1 MKLQNRIALVTGGGR
16 GIGRAIALEF
26 AREGAQVAIAART
39 LEQVEQVA
47 RDIADQFQTVA
58 LPLVC
63 DVSDVAGV
71 ERLFK
76 DVNERFG
83 GGPDIL
89 VNNAGIAET
98 APLIKTDDQLWHRL
112 LAINLSG
119 TFYCTRAAL
128 PSMMERG
135 WGRIIN
141 IASIAGK
148 TGAPYIAAYS
158 ASKHGVLG
166 LTRSAALEYAAK
178 GITVNAICPGYVDT
192 EMTTR
197 GIENITRKTKLT
209 AEQAMDS
216 LKKMSPQNR
225 LVTAEEVAAVAL
237 LLASEEGQGINGQ
250 AINVDGGSVLF

>member
-1 MKLQNRIALVTGGGR
+1 MKLVNKIALITGGGR

-26 AREGAQVAIAART
+26 AREGAQVAVAART

-47 RDIADQFQTVA
+47 REITDQFQPLA

-63 DVSDVAGV
+63 DVSDVASV

-76 DVNERFG
+76 DVNKRFG
-83 GGPDIL
+83 RGPDIL

-98 APLIKTDDQLWHRL
+98 APLIKTDDQLWDRL

-128 PSMMERG
+128 PPMIERG

>member
-1 MKLQNRIALVTGGGR
+1 
-16 GIGRAIALEF
+16 
-26 AREGAQVAIAART
+26 
-39 LEQVEQVA
+39 
-47 RDIADQFQTVA
+47 
-58 LPLVC
+58 
-63 DVSDVAGV
+63 
-71 ERLFK
+71 
-76 DVNERFG
+76 
-83 GGPDIL
+83 
-89 VNNAGIAET
+89 
-98 APLIKTDDQLWHRL
+98 
-112 LAINLSG
+112 
-119 TFYCTRAAL
+119 
-128 PSMMERG
+128 
-135 WGRIIN
+135 
-141 IASIAGK
+141 
-148 TGAPYIAAYS
+148 
-158 ASKHGVLG
+158 LG